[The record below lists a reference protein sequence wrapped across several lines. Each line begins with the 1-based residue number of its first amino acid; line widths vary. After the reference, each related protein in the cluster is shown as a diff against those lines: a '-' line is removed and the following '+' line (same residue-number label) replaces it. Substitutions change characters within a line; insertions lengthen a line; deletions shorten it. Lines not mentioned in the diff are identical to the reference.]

1 MTLPFHSAQPVLARL
16 LQMSEQGGD
25 AYACV
30 SARREHAA
38 RSVQVDSPQLAIVLR
53 GNKRVRQGTA
63 ALDFAPGDLLLIRR
77 RCAFDVVHTPDPQT
91 GVYLT
96 VAIPLCAQVLEAAR
110 ALWAEPAVQDG
121 EDVARVAV
129 VEVSTELSLWCDAMQ
144 LRRYVEARVALTA
157 VVVALCRLG
166 HAAILAPPPPS
177 VAAQVRATVHAHPA
191 RDWQSRDFEQAMG
204 LSGATLRR
212 RLASERT
219 SLREVIAD
227 ARLACAIN
235 LLYTTRWPV
244 KTVAAKVGYSSA
256 ASFVRRFT
264 DRYGIDPAQI
274 GNA

>member
-1 MTLPFHSAQPVLARL
+1 MTLPFHSAQPVLTRL

-25 AYACV
+25 AYACI

-38 RSVQVDSPQLAIVLR
+38 RSVQVDQPQLAIVLR
-53 GNKRVRQGTA
+53 GNKRVRQGAST
-63 ALDFAPGDLLLIRR
+63 LDFAPGDALLIRR
-77 RCAFDVVHTPDPQT
+77 RCAFDVVHTLDPHS

-96 VAIPLCAQVLEAAR
+96 AAIPLCAQVLEAAR
-110 ALWAEPAVQDG
+110 VLWDEPVVQDG
-121 EDVARVAV
+121 EDVAHVAV
-129 VEVSTELSLWCDAMQ
+129 VSVSTELAHWCDAMQ
-144 LRRYVEARVALTA
+144 LGRYIEARVALTA
-157 VVVALCRLG
+157 VVIALCRLG
-166 HAAILAPPPPS
+166 HAAILSPPPPS
-177 VAAQVRATVHAHPA
+177 VAAQVRTTVHAQPG
-191 RDWQSRDFEQAMG
+191 RDWQSRDFEQALG

-212 RLASERT
+212 RLAAERT

-264 DRYGIDPAQI
+264 ERYGMDPAQI